1 MTVSRILTVALVVL
15 LLASGMW
22 WVKANSFLSDTAP
35 VITDEAAGWPS
46 GGGQRH
52 IFLDIAAV
60 GDALVAVGESGRI
73 WRSSDAGDSW
83 QNVDSGVSG
92 LLTAVSAASEE
103 ELWAVG
109 HRGTVLFSDDSG
121 FSWQQRPPAGLESP
135 DFVALDV
142 AFVSGGHGYI
152 VGADGFLIVTSDGGE
167 TWSRQNLP
175 NRYRPSDLNAVAVT
189 PAGRALVV
197 SSEGNVYRQGE
208 DGDDWEALGQVTYR
222 SLNGILV
229 LSGGDKWLVYGEGG
243 EIYES
248 ADAGAGWEQVESV
261 SKAPYFAGRVLT
273 DGSVVLGGGSG
284 VVVKRTPSGEQF
296 HLDSAQAH
304 GTILAVHERADGNL
318 VVAGEQGLGWSD
330 GMDYRFVGN
339 EYGATGRMRVQQRLD
354 GWLTRQLLAWN
365 NERRSYYS
373 DNEPRIKQWV
383 KATLAPAEHREASH
397 GVFTTGVY
405 QDIRTVIKSLEE
417 GEAGLQVY
425 SLWSPGVYIQKM
437 HSGSRGALR
446 FPVDM
451 TGDEYDDAERMAL
464 VRRVKQ
470 AGIDGGLVGP
480 GLATTSLFV
489 TLPQSGEGESG
500 NVLQQ
505 LATGLFAQPPEKR
518 NFSVQGL
525 WNQRL
530 EQVVDATPEKDNAD
544 APDSEANEFRGR
556 EDFLYT
562 VTRSDQAYGCEEQ
575 EAAAR
580 TPDLEKR
587 LGSLD
592 GVVKTLTVAEQAK
605 WSRAVAK
612 NAHWKWFSADEPSGY
627 QRSEYGDWED
637 YSCLK
642 TLAIVYGAPG
652 SSNMVST
659 LQAEV
664 DNWLLESDLSWG
676 AGDLKVSAY
685 RLTTDPVVS
694 EAQVLAGNS
703 PHGDQ

>member
-22 WVKANSFLSDTAP
+22 WVKANGFLNDTAP

-46 GGGQRH
+46 GSGQRH

-60 GDALVAVGESGRI
+60 GDALIAVGESGQI
-73 WRSSDAGDSW
+73 WRSSDAGESW
-83 QNVDSGVSG
+83 QSVDSGVSG
-92 LLTAVSAASEE
+92 LLTAVSSASGK

-109 HRGTVLFSDDSG
+109 HRGTVLFSDDAG
-121 FSWQQRPPAGLESP
+121 LNWQQRPPVGLESP

-142 AFVSGGHGYI
+142 AFDSEDRGYI

-167 TWSRQNLP
+167 TWSRQTLP

-189 PAGRALVV
+189 PAGRALLV
-197 SSEGNVYRQGE
+197 SSEGNVYRQGD
-208 DGDDWEALGQVTYR
+208 DGDDWEALGQVSYR
-222 SLNGILV
+222 SLNGILM
-229 LSGGDKWLVYGEGG
+229 LSDGDKWLVYGEGG

-248 ADAGAGWEQVESV
+248 ADAGANWQQVESV
-261 SKAPYFAGRVLT
+261 SRAPYFAGRVLT

-304 GTILAVHERADGNL
+304 GAILAVHERADGNL
-318 VVAGEQGLGWSD
+318 VIAGEQGLGWSD
-330 GMDYRFVGN
+330 GMDYRFEGD

-383 KATLAPAEHREASH
+383 RATLAPAEDREASH

-405 QDIRTVIKSLEE
+405 QDIRTAIKHLEE

-425 SLWSPGVYIQKM
+425 SLWSKGVYIQKM
-437 HSGSRGALR
+437 HGGSRRALR

-451 TGDEYDDAERMAL
+451 TDDEYDDAERMAM

-470 AGIDGGLVGP
+470 AGLDGGLVGS
-480 GLATTSLFV
+480 GLATTSFFV
-489 TLPQSGEGESG
+489 TQPQSGKGESG
-500 NVLQQ
+500 NALPQ
-505 LATGLFAQPPEKR
+505 LATGLFAQPAEER
-518 NFSVQGL
+518 SFSVQGL
-525 WNQRL
+525 WSQRL
-530 EQVVDATPEKDNAD
+530 EQVVDATPEESSAD
-544 APDSEANEFRGR
+544 TPASEANEFLGR

-562 VTRSDQAYGCEEQ
+562 VTRGDQAYGCEEQ
-575 EAAAR
+575 EVAAR
-580 TPDLEKR
+580 TPELEEK
-587 LGSLD
+587 LTTLD
-592 GVVKTLTVAEQAK
+592 GVVKTLSVAEQAK
-605 WSRAVAK
+605 RSRAVAK
-612 NAHWKWFSADEPSGY
+612 NAHWKWFTADAPSGY
-627 QRSEYGDWED
+627 QRSEYGEWAD
-637 YSCLK
+637 YSCVK

-652 SSNMVST
+652 SSNIAAA

-664 DNWLLESDLSWG
+664 DAWLSENGLAWG
-676 AGDLKVSAY
+676 PGDLEVHAY
-685 RLTTDPVVS
+685 RLTTAPGVV
-694 EAQVLAGNS
+694 
-703 PHGDQ
+703 DQDQNF